1 MEHKTYREDEGR
13 VYQAASDYYAVACFI
28 VACPLADLRSFLR
41 VRIIGT
47 MTMLMVDMRETNR
60 LDIQHHAFKT
70 AQGNKNYLAPIEQL
84 LNAGTIEERK
94 ERKVLDVGC
103 GSGIW

>member
-1 MEHKTYREDEGR
+1 MEHRTYREDEGR
-13 VYQAASDYYAVACFI
+13 VYQAASDYYAVGYIAMDG
-28 VACPLADLRSFLR
+28 PLADSRSFLR
-41 VRIIGT
+41 VRIVET
-47 MTMLMVDMRETNR
+47 MTMLMVDMREINR

-84 LNAGTIEERK
+84 LNTGTIEERK
-94 ERKVLDVGC
+94 ERKVLDIGC